1 VDLSELLSDFIDE
14 VLAAH
19 NAYTLSE
26 IRPLEHEADANAV
39 LRLRLRICDALIAEG
54 WSPTEAAAARLATDR
69 GLLRERDD
77 DWPPTQPP
85 QQRVEPQEFQ
95 RPHPPDAEQE
105 LAQMRRALES
115 RAIIEQ
121 AKGIAMGRYGLTA
134 ERAWAWL
141 VRESQSRNIK
151 LRVIAEQLVEEAAR
165 GGHTHA
171 SLETAEES
179 PRATT

>member
-26 IRPLEHEADANAV
+26 IRPLEHETDADAI
-39 LRLRLRICDALIAEG
+39 LRLRLRICDALIADG
-54 WSPTEAAAARLATDR
+54 WAPNEEAASQLATDR
-69 GLLRERDD
+69 RLLHERDD
-77 DWPPTQPP
+77 DWPPEQPP
-85 QQRVEPQEFQ
+85 QQRVEPQESQ
-95 RPHPPDAEQE
+95 RTHSPDAEQE
-105 LAQMRRALES
+105 LAQMRRALDS

-151 LRVIAEQLVEEAAR
+151 LRVIAEQLVEEAAQ
-165 GGHTHA
+165 GSHMPA
-171 SLETAEES
+171 FPATAEES
-179 PRATT
+179 PEPTT